1 MQIEPNAEKMVRLTI
16 KDVKTPVDSRVLSGY
31 LKDKELAIQVK
42 TYVYNLNI
50 LPMPVIRSPL
60 WAYIINIEGWQPR
73 YSDSVGILTILRIV
87 AECYVFNPV
96 PLWYYKENKAHI
108 DLGIVKFHETMEKLH
123 ETQRKDIDV
132 EILAQ
137 TNLPEKDRLERFVR
151 IMQKFTIDV
160 INTYERLLHHAFLIK
175 YRVEIFLTP
184 EDCPHVSVL
193 NIDKKTVASL
203 ISHFFDVK
211 QSILN
216 GKLAGNKLPE
226 QNYFNI
232 KEIETR
238 IERVPQEKIFNGYLD
253 AVTLAEY
260 LNFMDVREK

>member
-16 KDVKTPVDSRVLSGY
+16 KDITTPVQPNILQGY
-31 LKDKELAIQVK
+31 MRDKELATQLK
-42 TYVYNLNI
+42 SYVYSLNI

-60 WAYIINIEGWQPR
+60 WAYIVNTPGWQPR
-73 YSDSVGILTILRIV
+73 YSDSVGILTILRAV

-96 PLWYYKENKAHI
+96 PLWHYKENKQHI
-108 DLGIVKFHETMEKLH
+108 DVGIGVFHGAMEKLH
-123 ETQRKDIDV
+123 ETQRKDIDL
-132 EILAQ
+132 EILSQ
-137 TNLPEKDRLERFVR
+137 KNLTEKDRLGRFVR

-184 EDCPHVSVL
+184 EDCPHISVL
-193 NIDKKTVASL
+193 NQDKKQIAKL
-203 ISHFFDVK
+203 MAHFFDVK

-216 GKLAGNKLPE
+216 GKLEGNKLPE
-226 QNYFNI
+226 QHFFNV

-238 IERVPQEKIFNGYLD
+238 LGTVPQEMIFNGYLD

-260 LNFMDVREK
+260 LNYVDVREK